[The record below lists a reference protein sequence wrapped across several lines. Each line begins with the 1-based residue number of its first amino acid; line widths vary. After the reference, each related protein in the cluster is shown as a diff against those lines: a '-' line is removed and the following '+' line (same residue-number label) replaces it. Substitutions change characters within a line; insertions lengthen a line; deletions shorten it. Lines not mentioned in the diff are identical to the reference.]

1 MMGMCKILCIGMCL
15 LAYLALGYNGY
26 VYNFVCWRVFAGI
39 PGTGVQQV
47 WVKFCVLACVCW
59 HTWHWGTV
67 NAAVKAPSAEN
78 PELSAVLCL
87 KPEIE

>member
-1 MMGMCKILCIGMCL
+1 MGM
-15 LAYLALGYNGY
+15 
-26 VYNFVCWRVFAGI
+26 FVGI
-39 PGTGVQQV
+39 PGTGVQ
-47 WVKFCVLACVCW
+47 WVPARYFVLACICWPTQHWGMWVCVRFCMLACVCW
-59 HTWHWGTV
+59 YAQHWGTV

>member
-1 MMGMCKILCIGMCL
+1 M
-15 LAYLALGYNGY
+15 
-26 VYNFVCWRVFAGI
+26 
-39 PGTGVQQV
+39 
-47 WVKFCVLACVCW
+47 LACVCW
-59 HTWHWGTV
+59 YSQHWGTV